1 MCVVS
6 LADSLPFFILVHT
19 RVVYSEPMQRVITV
33 SGALQ
38 KQRQEKLKEI
48 EIRLPDF
55 KQALKKNTLLVSFY
69 RVLVSPV

>member
-6 LADSLPFFILVHT
+6 LADSLLVFIFVHT
-19 RVVYSEPMQRVITV
+19 RVTYSEPMQKTITV
-33 SGALQ
+33 AGALR

-55 KQALKKNTLLVSFY
+55 KQALKKNKLIISFY
-69 RVLVSPV
+69 RVLISPV